1 MLCQSNKIMSQ
12 GAIFVALSEQQR
24 NVSLSPPPPEVCL
37 LVNETKGGGLFLYK
51 YPRARGVNARAHILS
66 RVRSL
71 TRRASLHGSL

>member
-37 LVNETKGGGLFLYK
+37 LVKETKGGGPLYK
-51 YPRARGVNARAHILS
+51 YPRARGVNVRAHILS